1 MRKRL
6 YRLAQRASRRLLSM
20 EFEFRPPPAW
30 SSLPKGVLH
39 EREVPAAGLTM
50 ALDLSES
57 LDRCY
62 FENMVDEVPIK
73 FVRENLA
80 KCTWFADIGAN
91 QGLYTCIALHEFPEV
106 FVVAVEP
113 DPYSAKKLMRNI
125 ALNHLDEERLVF
137 RGLAVGPDEGE
148 ATLMLNTAGN
158 RAGSSVFLD
167 QRPWTGLHEN
177 VTLNVQ
183 QGTLR
188 GVLAG
193 VFSLVDPWMI
203 KLDIEGFEYP
213 VLDSFFRDAPQ
224 EEWPSFVIV
233 EAFGRLIQEAGG
245 SPIQLL
251 IERGYGL
258 VDHDDVNFCLAR

>member
-1 MRKRL
+1 
-6 YRLAQRASRRLLSM
+6 M
-20 EFEFRPPPAW
+20 ELELRPPPAW
-30 SSLPKGVLH
+30 ATLPGGVLH
-39 EREVPAAGLTM
+39 EREVPAAGLTL

-62 FENMVDEVPIK
+62 FENVVDEVPIK
-73 FVRENLA
+73 FLREKLA
-80 KCTWFADIGAN
+80 TCTMFADIGAN

-106 FVVAVEP
+106 LVVAVEP

-125 ALNHLDEERLVF
+125 AVNHLDEGRLVF
-137 RGLAVGPDEGE
+137 RELAVGPDEGE

-167 QRPWTGLHEN
+167 QRPWTGLNEN
-177 VTLNVQ
+177 VTLHVQ

-188 GVLAG
+188 GVL
-193 VFSLVDPWMI
+193 VDVCSLTSPWMI

-213 VLDSFFRDAPQ
+213 VLDAFFRDAPQ

-233 EAFGRLIQEAGG
+233 EAFGRLIHEAGG

-251 IERGYGL
+251 IEQGYDL